1 MCVRG
6 SGKGWR
12 DGGRAAEG
20 KSDTRRRRSETLRC
34 CRRRGGAAALAT
46 PPTPRAR
53 PGPAALPPLSG
64 PARYRPAPRLRGR
77 RGTFRRRGEGVEG
90 GVGRCLGS
98 PLPVPEPPLAS
109 APGAAGAAPAGAER
123 CRHLAAPGPPAS
135 LTAGRWGWLRK
146 GLRSA
151 RAGLGAEGRE
161 RVSFGERGVK
171 AVRWER
177 SSLSPATQLLLR
189 RGGSGFWEG
198 SRA

>member
-12 DGGRAAEG
+12 DGGRAAEE

-34 CRRRGGAAALAT
+34 RRRRGGAAALAT
-46 PPTPRAR
+46 PPTARAR

-64 PARYRPAPRLRGR
+64 PGRYRPAPRLRGR
-77 RGTFRRRGEGVEG
+77 WGTFRRRGEGVEG
-90 GVGRCLGS
+90 GVGRCVGS
-98 PLPVPEPPLAS
+98 PLPVPEPSLAS

-123 CRHLAAPGPPAS
+123 CRHLAAPRPPAS
-135 LTAGRWGWLRK
+135 LTAGRWGWLRFV
-146 GLRSA
+146 

-161 RVSFGERGVK
+161 RVSFGERGVE

-177 SSLSPATQLLLR
+177 SSLSPAPQRLLLLR
-189 RGGSGFWEG
+189 RGGSGIGAG